1 MKRMPAPFFVRHGCI
16 AGILC
21 LMYGQAPGGLSVIRR
36 ECEGRPFLRGAGGE
50 AAAPYFPGRELKR
63 GFFAGVRG
71 GYAAPEGCEGA
82 TTGAFAAR
90 LPAKKRRRLPG
101 QLKIW
106 EILTACKRGRLSRR
120 RMLPSSVFPAFFGR
134 FSPAVRHAGGASG
147 VWRMRN
153 PPGRS
158 LLAGRQKAPFL
169 LPVGGDVPGR
179 QAIHIFLR
187 ADWPLALRMPNRPA
201 SRSDKSVR
209 RGCGSGNGR
218 RKHK

>member
-1 MKRMPAPFFVRHGCI
+1 MPAPFFVRHGCI

-71 GYAAPEGCEGA
+71 EGYAAPEGCEGA

-106 EILTACKRGRLSRR
+106 EILTACKAGASVAAAEAPAFRFSGLFRSLFSRCQACGRCIRGLADAESSRPLAFGGTAKSAVPSARRGRRSRET
-120 RMLPSSVFPAFFGR
+120 SDSYFFTGR
-134 FSPAVRHAGGASG
+134 LAAGAS
-147 VWRMRN
+147 N
-153 PPGRS
+153 AEP
-158 LLAGRQKAPFL
+158 AGKPF
-169 LPVGGDVPGR
+169 R
-179 QAIHIFLR
+179 
-187 ADWPLALRMPNRPA
+187 
-201 SRSDKSVR
+201 
-209 RGCGSGNGR
+209 
-218 RKHK
+218 